1 MKFILKT
8 LFFGAFLVGGAYLV
22 FRTTPIGKAKLT
34 SYLLTRWEG
43 MADFRDVTIDREY
56 IYTELQKLEYP
67 DLELLVRITLLD
79 PLQKEQELVDDSR
92 LRRRFD
98 RILFLMKQRRVVER
112 ADLSQLENFILP
124 G

>member
-8 LFFGAFLVGGAYLV
+8 LLFGVFLVGGAYLV

-43 MADFRDVTIDREY
+43 MAGFRDVTLDREY
-56 IYTELQKLEYP
+56 LYAELQKLEYP

-79 PLQKEQELVDDSR
+79 PLQKEQELADDSR

-98 RILFLMKQRRVVER
+98 RILHLMKQRRVVER

>member
-8 LFFGAFLVGGAYLV
+8 LFFGVFLVGGAYLV

-43 MADFRDVTIDREY
+43 MADFRDFTLDREY
-56 IYTELQKLEYP
+56 LYAELQKLDYP

-79 PLQKEQELVDDSR
+79 PLQKEQEIADDSR